1 MRYAKNGMTDKRD
14 RARGLEQLEPEFTRI
29 ENTSYRDYRL
39 VLQTYYG
46 DLAETWKGSA
56 ETTDSG

>member
-1 MRYAKNGMTDKRD
+1 MTDKRD
-14 RARGLEQLEPEFTRI
+14 QARGLEQLESEFTHI

-39 VLQTYYG
+39 VLQTYYR
-46 DLAETWKGSA
+46 DLAETRKGSA